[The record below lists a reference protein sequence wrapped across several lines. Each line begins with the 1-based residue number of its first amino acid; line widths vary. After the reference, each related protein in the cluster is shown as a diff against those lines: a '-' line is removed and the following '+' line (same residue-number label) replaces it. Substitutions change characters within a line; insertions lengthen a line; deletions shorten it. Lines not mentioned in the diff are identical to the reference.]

1 MIKFKCSL
9 TGLCC
14 KASPIT
20 LQSFEEMLVN
30 FLAESMSIDVKI
42 APAYTI
48 YDALSNQW
56 IALSYTLYLNDDN
69 KCPFLS
75 KDNRC
80 SIHSIYKPF
89 ICRTYPYVPREV
101 QYLVNSELKLIIPQ
115 VVYGVSTR
123 CPVIELH
130 KPLISKY
137 FEANAS
143 FIKEYMPSE
152 YEAAI
157 EAERARLVIVTLLSN
172 LWRDGLVELV
182 QKPPFTGSSSRF
194 INAYSLLQRYNPR
207 LPYILGI
214 YSIVE
219 KIRLAKMAND

>member
-20 LQSFEEMLVN
+20 LQSFEEILISL
-30 FLAESMSIDVKI
+30 LAESMSIDVEI
-42 APAYTI
+42 SPAYAI
-48 YDALSNQW
+48 YDALSDQW

-75 KDNRC
+75 KNNRC
-80 SIHSIYKPF
+80 LLHSIYKPF

-115 VVYGVSTR
+115 VVYGISTR

-130 KPLISKY
+130 KPFISKY
-137 FEANAS
+137 FETNVN
-143 FIKEYMPSE
+143 FVKEYMPNE

-157 EAERARLVIVTLLSN
+157 EAERARLVITTLLSN
-172 LWRDGLVELV
+172 LWREGLVELV
-182 QKPPFTGSSSRF
+182 QKPPSTGFSRF

-219 KIRLAKMAND
+219 KIRLAKAAND